1 MRRMTFRWG
10 WAVVLLSMATLAC
23 TCGLVSG
30 LTQAGEGLQTVQ
42 AIGTELATSGALE
55 TIQAVVTEGGL
66 EQTAEALAT
75 EAEGGGFAETAEAIA
90 TQSAGGGGIT
100 FGDVPA
106 DVPVMEDPQ
115 GLFGTES
122 TVSYSTSV
130 EYNTVL
136 EFYKKEMPANGWAE
150 DTSQTSVETT
160 GAAVLYY
167 VKDGRTA
174 TVTISLSAGQ
184 TFVQILIQ

>member
-1 MRRMTFRWG
+1 
-10 WAVVLLSMATLAC
+10 MAMLAC
-23 TCGLVSG
+23 TCGLVPG
-30 LTQAGEGLQTVQ
+30 LTQAGEALQTAQ
-42 AIGTELATSGALE
+42 ALGTELATTGALE
-55 TIQAVVTEGGL
+55 TVQAVVTEGGL

-75 EAEGGGFAETAEAIA
+75 EVESGGFAETAEAIA
-90 TQSAGGGGIT
+90 TQSAGGGGVT

-115 GLFGTES
+115 GLFGSES
-122 TVSYSTSV
+122 AVSYSTSA

-136 EFYKKEMPANGWAE
+136 EFYKKEMPANGWTE
-150 DTSQTSVETT
+150 DTSQTSVEAT

-167 VKDGRTA
+167 VKDGRKA
-174 TVTISLSAGQ
+174 TVTISLAASQ